1 MKPVPIRYRQLA
13 AEGLWSRNP
22 ALVAMLGLCPLLA
35 VSTTLVHALAMGL
48 STTVTLVVSN
58 GLISA
63 LRHRI
68 APEARLPLFVLLIA
82 ATVTVVDIGLKAWFH
97 ELHALLGL
105 FIPLIVTNCAILARA
120 EAHSSRRPVSQA
132 LADGCFMGLGFTA
145 VIALLG
151 AGREI
156 LGSGRLLAGAESLF
170 GSGATGWTVTVLP
183 DYPGF
188 LLALLPPGAFLGL
201 GLLLALKNLIDEAW
215 RRRRDAPPNHAG
227 EQVLTFTRKSDP

>member
-1 MKPVPIRYRQLA
+1 MKPVPISYRQLA

-35 VSTTLVHALAMGL
+35 VSMTLVHALAMGL
-48 STTVTLVVSN
+48 STTMTLVIAN

-63 LRHRI
+63 LRHRL

-82 ATVTVVDIGLKAWFH
+82 STVTAVDIGLKAWFH

-120 EAHSSRRPVSQA
+120 EAYASRRPVSQA
-132 LADGCFMGLGFTA
+132 LADGFFMGLGFTV

-156 LGSGRLLAGAESLF
+156 LGTGRLLAGAEQLF
-170 GSGATGWTVTVLP
+170 GSGAAGWTMNVLP

-201 GLLLALKNLIDEAW
+201 GLLLALKNLIDETW
-215 RRRRDAPPNHAG
+215 LRRQAAPPDRAAEH
-227 EQVLTFTRKSDP
+227 VLTFTRKPDP